1 MELCLVLHDS
11 LDGRGV
17 WGRVDTCR
25 CMAESLYCPPETI
38 PTVLIGYTPIQKRKK
53 RIGFQEKINFV
64 RGWLQSQMT
73 VELTKD
79 SFGYESKAS
88 ILRFETQPVLHRVLY
103 LILSKGS
110 FFFFMNFRHEKMNSE
125 ILHAV

>member
-38 PTVLIGYTPIQKRKK
+38 PTVLIGYTPIQKKK
-53 RIGFQEKINFV
+53 KKKNWFSGENQPCKGAASESDDHGTNQRFL
-64 RGWLQSQMT
+64 WL
-73 VELTKD
+73 
-79 SFGYESKAS
+79 
-88 ILRFETQPVLHRVLY
+88 
-103 LILSKGS
+103 
-110 FFFFMNFRHEKMNSE
+110 
-125 ILHAV
+125 